1 MEDKYEIVRWKTTSM
16 YAIRPKAGGRPPK
29 ELSGTYTKESIAKE
43 AIAAYQKVRDRY
55 KPEST
60 PLIELDKLSKKDHL
74 LEFAEIM
81 NVEVPDSM
89 KNPSS
94 IKKFIKEAIEE

>member
-1 MEDKYEIVRWKTTSM
+1 MEDRYEIIRWKNTSM
-16 YAIRPKAGGRPPK
+16 YAIRPKAGGRSPK
-29 ELSGTYTKESIAKE
+29 ELSGTYTKEGIAKE
-43 AIAAYQKVRDRY
+43 AIAAYQEIRDRY
-55 KPEST
+55 KPETS

-81 NVEVPDSM
+81 KVEVPSSM